1 MLARELE
8 VEVLFMSAP
17 PDDADDVG
25 YVSDEGDEELAA
37 SLAGPTGG
45 VGVVAAAAVSPA

>member
-8 VEVLFMSAP
+8 VEVLFMSP

-37 SLAGPTGG
+37 SLAGPTSG
-45 VGVVAAAAVSPA
+45 VGVVVEGGW